1 MLTQGEMSTIL
12 LRALSA
18 GGDFSELFLED
29 RSDTSIRCVEGS
41 VSGVVSLHIHGSGI
55 RVLDGIHSVYVYTND
70 TSFSGLLRLADMAAG
85 LLPSASAD
93 RVPAN
98 GEIVFS
104 PSNRPSPNPVEIHP
118 RTVDIGRKIAVL
130 REMDSAA
137 RSVGSVRSLT
147 AGYFDSSQHI
157 IVANSEGLLAEDD
170 RVRTRVR
177 LQTTVERAGRMLSEF
192 DDFVGPRGFELFAGD
207 YAGFARNQVVSMKAR
222 LAARPAR
229 SCVVPVVIEGG
240 SGGVLWH
247 EACGHP
253 LEADNVVTGKGEFAG
268 RIGQRVASPKVTLMD
283 DGSIPGMDGSEA
295 IDDEGNPTRQNLLIE
310 NGILRGYL
318 CDRRGARQLGMVAT
332 GSGRRQGYSYA
343 PTSRMHNTFL
353 AAGSDDE
360 DEMIRSVPEGLYVK
374 ELGGGS
380 GGADFSI
387 EVKEAFWIRNGML
400 TDQVRGITLSGNSLE
415 NNARVDRVGR
425 KLIPETG
432 GSFCGGPSGLVPT
445 TAFQPRIR
453 ISEMTVGGAAE

>member
-1 MLTQGEMSTIL
+1 
-12 LRALSA
+12 
-18 GGDFSELFLED
+18 
-29 RSDTSIRCVEGS
+29 
-41 VSGVVSLHIHGSGI
+41 
-55 RVLDGIHSVYVYTND
+55 
-70 TSFSGLLRLADMAAG
+70 MAAG
-85 LLPSASAD
+85 FFLLPRLTVFPRTERSS
-93 RVPAN
+93 
-98 GEIVFS
+98 FS
-104 PSNRPSPNPVEIHP
+104 PRTALSNPVEIHP
-118 RTVDIGRKIAVL
+118 VRSTSGGKIAVL

-283 DGSIPGMDGSEA
+283 DGSIPGMTAPRPSTTGESDPAETCSSRT
-295 IDDEGNPTRQNLLIE
+295 D
-310 NGILRGYL
+310 LRGYL
-318 CDRRGARQLGMVAT
+318 CD
-332 GSGRRQGYSYA
+332 
-343 PTSRMHNTFL
+343 
-353 AAGSDDE
+353 
-360 DEMIRSVPEGLYVK
+360 
-374 ELGGGS
+374 GGGPDS
-380 GGADFSI
+380 S
-387 EVKEAFWIRNGML
+387 VW
-400 TDQVRGITLSGNSLE
+400 
-415 NNARVDRVGR
+415 
-425 KLIPETG
+425 
-432 GSFCGGPSGLVPT
+432 
-445 TAFQPRIR
+445 
-453 ISEMTVGGAAE
+453 